1 MLQRLNLG
9 VVVAMVTGAIFGVVT
24 TIEGVVGRTIGAINA
39 SLLEHAIAGLIAIP
53 AIVFLLMSRRLDMES
68 TRSILPLSAV
78 VAVLVIIAVAGVAY
92 AMPRIGV
99 TTGNMAILFGQLGIV
114 LLVDTLG
121 IGGYPKVALSLPRIA
136 GLLLMGAGILLVLPR
151 ST

>member
-68 TRSILPLSAV
+68 TRSVLPLSAV

-99 TTGNMAILFGQLGIV
+99 TAGNMAILFGQLGIV
-114 LLVDTLG
+114 ILVDTLG

-136 GLLLMGAGILLVLPR
+136 GLLLMGAGIFLVLPR